1 MAVIDCQKIAGVGP
15 SGPEHSEQR
24 EPNPFAAADSS
35 SDVPLGFPVF
45 QLAKLLTIFAIA
57 DSTNLWNAAR
67 TAASLRCDSPK

>member
-15 SGPEHSEQR
+15 SGPEHSEPR
-24 EPNPFAAADSS
+24 AEPLRAADSS